1 MQWELSELNLQT
13 VILLQFLDTPGDE
26 VAPGSNE
33 IGKNLKNQ
41 RLGHNTTPFLSKL
54 DSNGVSGLKSKVAR
68 RGRGARR
75 WLIGLRGIVRF
86 VAK

>member
-1 MQWELSELNLQT
+1 MEREVGEFDSQT
-13 VILLQFLDTPGDE
+13 VFVFDFLDTPGDE

-41 RLGHNTTPFLSKL
+41 RLGHKTTPFLLKL

-68 RGRGARR
+68 LPSTMVDWPARHC
-75 WLIGLRGIVRF
+75 
-86 VAK
+86 

>member
-41 RLGHNTTPFLSKL
+41 RLGHKTTPFLLKL

-68 RGRGARR
+68 LPSTMVDWPARHC
-75 WLIGLRGIVRF
+75 
-86 VAK
+86 